1 MTKELTV
8 LFVTPEAVP
17 FAKTGGLADVAG
29 TLPLAL
35 QRQGLKLQ
43 VVMPLYGMIKQGKH
57 SLSLVAENLK
67 AILGQNLLEFNLFTA
82 DSGGVPFYFVE
93 RDEFYERSQLYGTS
107 RGDYFDNLERYTFL
121 ARSVLPICLA
131 LNLKPDII
139 HCHDWQSA
147 LVPVYLKTDWSW
159 LEPVADSASVFT
171 IHNLAYQG
179 LFDRAKFPLLGLNW
193 SLFSMDGLEY
203 YDRIN
208 FLKGGIVYA
217 DTITTVSRQYSQE
230 IQTPEFGYGLE
241 GVLQSRAEVLT
252 GIVNGVDYRDWDPA
266 TDPLLVANYDPSNL
280 AGKAKNKKAL
290 MEKFSLEAKLAAAPL
305 LGMISRLADQKGF
318 DLVAEV
324 LPQLM
329 AQEVTL
335 VILGTGEE
343 KYHQLLTQEARK
355 YPGKLGVK
363 IAYDNAL
370 AHLIEAGADMFL
382 MPSRYEPC
390 GLNQIYSM
398 KYGTIP
404 VVRATGGLVDTVEP
418 VDPTKGTGT
427 GFRFKE
433 YEPEA
438 FLAALRQA
446 LRAYQNKSLW
456 TKLMH
461 NAMAQDFSWE
471 SSAKAY
477 IELYHQTLSRK
488 QIEIRRSS

>member
-43 VVMPLYGMIKQGKH
+43 VIMPLYGMIKQGDH

-67 AILGQNLLEFNLFTA
+67 ANLGPNLLEFNLFTA
-82 DSGGVPFYFVE
+82 TSGGVPFYFVE

-121 ARSVLPICLA
+121 ARSLLPICMA
-131 LNLKPDII
+131 LDLKPDII

-147 LVPVYLKTDWSW
+147 LVPVYMKTDWSW
-159 LEPVADSASVFT
+159 LAPVADSASVFT

-179 LFDRAKFPLLGLNW
+179 LFDRAKFPLLGLDW
-193 SLFSMDGLEY
+193 SLFSIDGLEY
-203 YDRIN
+203 YDSIN
-208 FLKGGIVYA
+208 LLKGGIMFA
-217 DTITTVSRQYSQE
+217 DTITTVSSQYSRE

-241 GVLQSRAEVLT
+241 GVLQSRAAVLT
-252 GIVNGVDYRDWDPA
+252 GIVNGVDYSNWDPA
-266 TDPLLVANYDPSNL
+266 TDPLLVANYHPQSL
-280 AGKAKNKKAL
+280 AGKAKNKQAL
-290 MEKFSLEAKLAAAPL
+290 MEKFGLDSKLAAAPV

-318 DLVAEV
+318 DLVAAV
-324 LPQLM
+324 LPELL

-343 KYHQLLTQEARK
+343 KYHQLLTQEAQK

-363 IAYDNAL
+363 IAYDNTL
-370 AHLIEAGADMFL
+370 AHLIEAGADLFL

-418 VDPTKGTGT
+418 VDLAKGTGT
-427 GFRFKE
+427 GFQFEE
-433 YEPEA
+433 YSPEA
-438 FLAALRQA
+438 FLAALQSA
-446 LRAYQNKSLW
+446 IKAYQNKSLW
-456 TKLMH
+456 SKLMQ

-471 SSAKAY
+471 TSARAY
-477 IELYHQTLSRK
+477 LELYHQTLKRK
-488 QIEIRRSS
+488 TTEIRRAL